1 MIKFVKIGNEEERAF
16 GGDKRKWAV
25 KLEMEDINATLVTGI
40 KPGMEE
46 AALKAVRENERLR
59 EDRLINKTVTVSKQ
73 DGTTTI
79 VQLGHEIRF
88 DGTGFVW
95 SFRNIGSR

>member
-1 MIKFVKIGNEEERAF
+1 MIKFVKIGNEEEREF

-25 KLEMEDINATLVTGI
+25 KIEMEDINVTLVTGI

-59 EDRLINKTVTVSKQ
+59 EDRLINKKVTVTKQ
-73 DGTTTI
+73 DGTATI
-79 VQLGHEIRF
+79 VKILHEIRF
-88 DGTGFVW
+88 DETGFVW
-95 SFRNIGSR
+95 SFEN